1 MVGSDDGFGN
11 LLCSYAPRGHLILS
25 VLCESNG
32 VHCVNNRGPEPLI
45 IGAPAQAVLERQV
58 LQYRRNARPYISPN
72 SRSSMRTSTTT
83 ISAPIAVSMDTS
95 DVLRNTVLLR
105 LARLRPKKPRTTLLR
120 FTCLPPLIL
129 ASEARAVAQARAS
142 AHVRPKVLRN
152 ANEQETDTREDHR
165 QQED

>member
-105 LARLRPKKPRTTLLR
+105 LARLRPKKPRTTLLLFHVPSPANSSECKR
-120 FTCLPPLIL
+120 AGAPKSPGSVGY
-129 ASEARAVAQARAS
+129 ASLRVV
-142 AHVRPKVLRN
+142 HVG
-152 ANEQETDTREDHR
+152 HR
-165 QQED
+165 